1 MSQISGVRVKN
12 LRCFGDTGFIDL
24 RPITILVGK
33 NSAGKS
39 TFARLFPLLRQ
50 SAEEDKRSPIL
61 WYGRLVDFGSFPVA
75 LNRTAKEKRISLEFK
90 IELKPSKEPTRL
102 KSSYWNLRPQT
113 RLSEG
118 ETLQLSVEVN
128 LDY

>member
-1 MSQISGVRVKN
+1 MTQISGVRIKN

-61 WYGRLVDFGSFPVA
+61 WYGRLVDFGTPYA
-75 LNRTAKEKRISLEFK
+75 A
-90 IELKPSKEPTRL
+90 
-102 KSSYWNLRPQT
+102 
-113 RLSEG
+113 
-118 ETLQLSVEVN
+118 
-128 LDY
+128 